1 MLSFFKNILSKRNKK
16 YLDDLIVNT
25 YRNDCL
31 LFCDSISEH
40 LKELNVYRAVMMLPK
55 KDGCIDSSDWENK
68 KLSFIHRLNYTSLQT
83 DGYNGLSFSE
93 QSELID
99 KCLDE
104 HLRTPSVHNGNEK
117 FINGPLYRYY
127 LKGILLQLGW
137 EVNDSENA
145 LPMFIVCNKQVGG
158 AFFYEFKSHLINED
172 YLNRLLM
179 FSKKLY
185 GREKILIVSPTIN
198 RKLLN
203 KFMANVFYLHHN
215 RLHELD
221 NYIIHTT

>member
-16 YLDDLIVNT
+16 HLDDLIVNT

-104 HLRTPSVHNGNEK
+104 HLRTPGVHNGNEK

-127 LKGILLQLGW
+127 LNGILLQLGW

-158 AFFYEFKSHLINED
+158 AFFYEFKSHLIDED
-172 YLNRLLM
+172 YLNRLL
-179 FSKKLY
+179 
-185 GREKILIVSPTIN
+185 
-198 RKLLN
+198 
-203 KFMANVFYLHHN
+203 
-215 RLHELD
+215 
-221 NYIIHTT
+221 

>member
-1 MLSFFKNILSKRNKK
+1 
-16 YLDDLIVNT
+16 
-25 YRNDCL
+25 
-31 LFCDSISEH
+31 
-40 LKELNVYRAVMMLPK
+40 MMLPK

-127 LKGILLQLGW
+127 LKGMLLQ
-137 EVNDSENA
+137 
-145 LPMFIVCNKQVGG
+145 
-158 AFFYEFKSHLINED
+158 
-172 YLNRLLM
+172 
-179 FSKKLY
+179 
-185 GREKILIVSPTIN
+185 
-198 RKLLN
+198 
-203 KFMANVFYLHHN
+203 
-215 RLHELD
+215 
-221 NYIIHTT
+221 